1 MIDIYNEKLAKYA
14 DGERRIFTAT
24 FLRPDD
30 RKGIFQNLTVNNE
43 DNVVVKQ
50 IVLRMTKAFKELNLE
65 KGDVVQF
72 EAIVKQ
78 NSRGEYT
85 VERPTGMERISSGQ
99 DEEDSGVH
107 VVGDDWDWFEKRYEK
122 DNRDI

>member
-14 DGERRIFTAT
+14 DGERCIFTAT

-50 IVLRMTKAFKELNLE
+50 IVLRMNKAFKELNLE

-72 EAIVKQ
+72 EAVVKQ

-85 VERPTGMERISSGQ
+85 VERPTGVERISSGQ

-107 VVGDDWDWFEKRYEK
+107 VVGDDWDWFEK
-122 DNRDI
+122 

>member
-50 IVLRMTKAFKELNLE
+50 IVLRMNKAFKELNLE

-78 NSRGEYT
+78 NSRGE
-85 VERPTGMERISSGQ
+85 
-99 DEEDSGVH
+99 
-107 VVGDDWDWFEKRYEK
+107 
-122 DNRDI
+122 

>member
-14 DGERRIFTAT
+14 DGKRRIFTAT

-50 IVLRMTKAFKELNLE
+50 IVLRMSKAFKELNLE
-65 KGDVVQF
+65 KGDVIQF

-85 VERPTGMERISSGQ
+85 VERPTGVEKISSAE

-107 VVGDDWDWFEKRYEK
+107 TVGDDWDWFEK
-122 DNRDI
+122 

>member
-1 MIDIYNEKLAKYA
+1 MKK
-14 DGERRIFTAT
+14 AT
-24 FLRPDD
+24 LF
-30 RKGIFQNLTVNNE
+30 N
-43 DNVVVKQ
+43 
-50 IVLRMTKAFKELNLE
+50 
-65 KGDVVQF
+65 F

-107 VVGDDWDWFEKRYEK
+107 VVGDDWDWFEK
-122 DNRDI
+122 

>member
-1 MIDIYNEKLAKYA
+1 MKIDIFKVEEWFNKYEKLAKYA

-50 IVLRMTKAFKELNLE
+50 IVLRMNKAFKELNLE

-107 VVGDDWDWFEKRYEK
+107 VVGDDWDWFEK
-122 DNRDI
+122 

>member
-50 IVLRMTKAFKELNLE
+50 IALRMNKAFKELNLE

-85 VERPTGMERISSGQ
+85 VERPTGVEKISSGE

-107 VVGDDWDWFEKRYEK
+107 TVGDDWDWFE
-122 DNRDI
+122 N

>member
-50 IVLRMTKAFKELNLE
+50 IVLRMNKAFKELNLE
-65 KGDVVQF
+65 KATLFNLKQSLSKTIVVNTLLNVLL
-72 EAIVKQ
+72 EWKELVLVKMRKTAVFTL
-78 NSRGEYT
+78 SATIGI
-85 VERPTGMERISSGQ
+85 GLKS
-99 DEEDSGVH
+99 
-107 VVGDDWDWFEKRYEK
+107 KR
-122 DNRDI
+122 DN

>member
-50 IVLRMTKAFKELNLE
+50 IALRMNKAFKELDLE
-65 KGDVVQF
+65 KGDVVQIAPDV
-72 EAIVKQ
+72 EHWHGACAKHPMTHISIETNVPNNKAI
-78 NSRGEYT
+78 
-85 VERPTGMERISSGQ
+85 
-99 DEEDSGVH
+99 
-107 VVGDDWDWFEKRYEK
+107 W
-122 DNRDI
+122 RDFSPH